1 MTLDLQSPAA
11 TIARLADGIE
21 DERLD
26 DPTPCTHYRIRD
38 LLSHLVGLTAAFRDA
53 ARKEFGPST
62 QTAPGGTMP
71 ALDPRWRDLLSRQ
84 LPEMVDAWRK
94 PDAWEGETQAG
105 GVTLPAEIM
114 GLVAHNELVLHG
126 WDLARALGRDYTVDT
141 ANLEASLAFLTP
153 PPDADHSVDA
163 PVDAQGLFARAVPLP
178 ADAPLLDRVVAMA
191 GRAPNWPAAE

>member
-1 MTLDLQSPAA
+1 MTLDLRSPAT

-26 DPTPCTHYRIRD
+26 DPTPCTRYTVRD

-53 ARKEFGPST
+53 ARKEFGPT
-62 QTAPGGTMP
+62 TRTAPGATMP
-71 ALDPRWRDLLSRQ
+71 ALDPRWRDLLPRQ
-84 LPEMVDAWRK
+84 LHEMVDAWRK

-105 GVTLPAEIM
+105 GVTLPAEMM
-114 GLVAHNELVLHG
+114 GLIAHNELVLHG
-126 WDLARALGRDYTVDT
+126 WDLARALGREYAVDS

-163 PVDAQGLFARAVPLP
+163 PVDAQGLFAPAVPLP
-178 ADAPLLDRVVAMA
+178 AEAPLLDRVVALA
-191 GRAPNWPAAE
+191 GRAPNWRAAV